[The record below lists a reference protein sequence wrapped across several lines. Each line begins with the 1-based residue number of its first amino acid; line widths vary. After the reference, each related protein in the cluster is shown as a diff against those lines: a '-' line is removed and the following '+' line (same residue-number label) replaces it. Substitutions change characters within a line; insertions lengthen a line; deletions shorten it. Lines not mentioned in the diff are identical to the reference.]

1 MMELMRVPKLLLSLI
16 VACGSTFA
24 ADLTEQYKSVADKII
39 DAALADNDGYAK
51 LAYLCDR
58 IGARLSG
65 MPSLDRAI
73 KWSEETMKS
82 DGLSNVRVIPVKV
95 PKWVR
100 GAESA
105 QMLEPENKPLHM
117 LGLGMSVGTPQ
128 GGITADAVVV
138 NDFDELNKLGADGVR
153 GKIVVFNEA
162 WVNYGAT
169 GQYRRAGPSIA
180 ASLGAVAVL
189 VRSITPLAMQI
200 PHTGTLDYDEAQP
213 KIPAAAL
220 TIEDAMMLGR
230 FAAQKL
236 PIKIHLEMAAHMD
249 ADADSGDVMGEIPG
263 REHPEEVVVLGGHV
277 DSWDVGRGAQDD
289 GSGIIASLQAVAL
302 IKKLG
307 LTPRRTIRVVFWVNE
322 ENGGRGGEAYRAW
335 IGNAIKNHVAAIEMD
350 GGAEAPV
357 GFGYGAGGFGGGGGG
372 RGRGGRGRGGPSTPA
387 PVAPGNSMAMLKQ
400 IGSLLNRINAGDI
413 SNGGGGSDIG
423 PLTREGVPALGERSV
438 GTHYFDWHHTE
449 TDTLDKVDLNDFRKS
464 VAAMAVMS
472 YVLADMP
479 EKLAGSR

>member
-1 MMELMRVPKLLLSLI
+1 M
-16 VACGSTFA
+16 FA
-24 ADLTEQYKSVADKII
+24 ADLATQYKPVADKLI
-39 DAALADNDGYAK
+39 DAALTDRDGYAK

-73 KWSEETMKS
+73 QWASATMKS

-105 QMLEPENKPLHM
+105 LLLAPENKPLHM
-117 LGLGMSVGTPQ
+117 LGLGMSVGTPK
-128 GGITADAVVV
+128 GGITADVVV
-138 NDFDELNKLGADGVR
+138 VEDFDQLNRLGADGVR
-153 GKIVVFNEA
+153 GKIVLYNEK

-180 ASLGAVAVL
+180 AGLGAVAVL
-189 VRSITPLAMQI
+189 LRSVTPLAMQI

-220 TIEDAMMLGR
+220 SVEDALMLGR
-230 FAAQKL
+230 FAAQKI
-236 PIKIHLEMAAHMD
+236 PIRVHLEMAAHQD
-249 ADADSGDVMGEIPG
+249 PDADSGDVMGEIPG

-307 LTPRRTIRVVFWVNE
+307 LQPRRTIRVVFWVNE
-322 ENGGRGGEAYRAW
+322 ENGGRGGEAYRVW
-335 IGNAIKNHVAAIEMD
+335 VGDAIKNHVAAIEMD
-350 GGAEAPV
+350 GGAEAPA
-357 GFGYGAGGFGGGGGG
+357 GFGYGAGGFGG
-372 RGRGGRGRGGPSTPA
+372 RGRGGRGATTPPNA
-387 PVAPGNSMAMLKQ
+387 AAESSMATLKQ
-400 IGSLLNRINAGDI
+400 IGKLLERINAGEI
-413 SNGGGGSDIG
+413 TGGGGGSDIG
-423 PLTREGVPALGERSV
+423 PLTRDGVPGLGERSV
-438 GTHYFDWHHTE
+438 GQHYFDWHHTE
-449 TDTLDKVDLNDFRKS
+449 TDTLDKVDPDDFRKS

-472 YVLADMP
+472 YILADMP
-479 EKLAGSR
+479 EKLAGGRQ

>member
-1 MMELMRVPKLLLSLI
+1 MTPMRFLTLALLC
-16 VACGSTFA
+16 APAFA
-24 ADLTEQYKSVADKII
+24 ADLTDQYKPIADKII

-58 IGARLSG
+58 IGARLAG
-65 MPSLDRAI
+65 MPSLERAI
-73 KWSEETMKS
+73 EWSAATMKA

-100 GAESA
+100 GQESV
-105 QMLEPENKPLHM
+105 QLIEPYAKPLHM
-117 LGLGMSVGTPQ
+117 LGLGMSVGTPP
-128 GGITADAVVV
+128 GGITGDVVV
-138 NDFDELNKLGADGVR
+138 VEDFDQLEKLGTAGVR
-153 GKIVVFNEA
+153 GKIVLFNEK

-169 GQYRRAGPSIA
+169 GQYRRAGPSRA
-180 ASLGAVAVL
+180 AKLGAVAL
-189 VRSITPLAMQI
+189 LIRSVTPLAMQI

-220 TIEDAMMLGR
+220 SVEDALMLGR
-230 FAAQKL
+230 FAANHV
-236 PIKIHLEMAAHMD
+236 PIKVHLEMAAHMD
-249 ADADSGDVMGEIPG
+249 PDADSGDVMAEIPG
-263 REHPEEVVVLGGHV
+263 REHPEEIVVIGGHI

-307 LTPRRTIRVVFWVNE
+307 LQPRRTLRVVFWVNE

-335 IGNAIKNHVAAIEMD
+335 VGDQVKNHVAAIEMD
-350 GGAEAPV
+350 GGAEAPR
-357 GFGYGAGGFGGGGGG
+357 GFGFGGGMG
-372 RGRGGRGRGGPSTPA
+372 RGRGAVGDPH
-387 PVAPGNSMAMLKQ
+387 SMELVKQ
-400 IGSLLNRINAGDI
+400 IGVLLNRIGAGEVTP
-413 SNGGGGSDIG
+413 GGGGSDIG
-423 PLTREGVPALGERSV
+423 PLTRDGVPSLGERSI

-449 TDTLDKVDLNDFRKS
+449 TDTLDKVDPEDFRKS

-479 EKLAGSR
+479 EKLK